1 MAFFNKWY
9 IKLQGES
16 TSQDLSLWGVQTHV
30 SAEIAKPKTSY
41 QDVSGLN
48 GAIDRSDI
56 GTGVKYKNR
65 TIKMYLV
72 IRDEDIP
79 AASGFT
85 DAQAVYEEF
94 ARKYHGQRVEI
105 SRSTDSIGGNWQRY
119 KGRLQVSKDS
129 KTTVIRLVTCTIE
142 ADPFVYFDDGTETVT
157 PTYKTQSTFGFYAG
171 AIVEDGGLEPIG
183 VGETGLTTFR
193 FGNVGRYAIWNFPV
207 LANTVDF
214 PSTFGDTTLFDVDFL
229 TSDGEIIEL
238 DNGGYYSTV
247 TGNIKVKITAKTKF
261 AFSAGINTIH
271 FDYIPYAVNE
281 IANIDNLKMPSEL
294 FYTNQNDGATLFL
307 NGNTYPLDVT
317 GEGKYSV
324 FVDGQLDAKK
334 SNWIAVLTETT
345 EDVDTATDV
354 TINYDN
360 RDLVGVPDV

>member
-30 SAEIAKPKTSY
+30 DAEIAKPKTSY
-41 QDVSGLN
+41 QDVFGLN

-65 TIKMYLV
+65 SIKMYLV

-79 AASGFT
+79 SASGFEN
-85 DAQAVYEEF
+85 ANEVYEAF

-129 KTTVIRLVTCTIE
+129 KTTVVRLVTCTIE
-142 ADPFVYFDDGTETVT
+142 ADPFVYFDDGEKTIH
-157 PTYKTQSTFGFYAG
+157 PTYKTQSTFVFDVGT
-171 AIVEDGGLEPIG
+171 IVEDGGLDPYE
-183 VGETGLTTFR
+183 VTGQ
-193 FGNVGRYAIWNFPV
+193 GNTLFTGGTVGRYAVWNLPV
-207 LANTVDF
+207 YEDTVVF
-214 PSTFGDTTLFDVDFL
+214 PSVFGTTVQFDIDFL
-229 TSDGEIIEL
+229 TSDGEVIEF
-238 DNGGYYSTV
+238 DNGGHYFSANDT
-247 TGNIKVKITAKTKF
+247 IKVKITAKTRF
-261 AFSAGINTIH
+261 GFNAGLKLLEFNH
-271 FDYIPYAVNE
+271 HPYLVTE
-281 IANIDNLKMPSEL
+281 MSNIGGLKMPSEL
-294 FYTNQNDGATLFL
+294 SYTNQNDGAVMFL
-307 NGNTYPLDVT
+307 NGNKYPLEVT
-317 GEGKYSV
+317 GVGKYNI
-324 FVDGQLDAKK
+324 FIDGQLDAMKP
-334 SNWIAVLTETT
+334 NWIAVLTETA

-354 TINYDN
+354 VINYDN